1 MSFFLFSQDEC
12 FVLVLFANL
21 DQNWVI
27 LGYFG
32 YHHSQQTAISQIY
45 KPSWHLMGHEL
56 QLCFEEKKGSVTFSM
71 VKKKAL
77 SWYLVLFHD
86 LIFFCLHCWIYSCI
100 LLQVHWSQ
108 MLWIHPTTLL
118 RFTWILMV
126 VQPTWLM
133 ECRMGS
139 LHCVPLVEDAHGW
152 WAQKYTSI
160 LYAYRNS
167 TETGK
172 DYCNDIIR
180 QFLPD
185 ESDGFWLDQLDTV
198 WICRARPT

>member
-1 MSFFLFSQDEC
+1 MLGCPRQNKIREIWETPIFLDFDEFFLFSQDEC

-21 DQNWVI
+21 DQNLVI

-45 KPSWHLMGHEL
+45 KPSWHLIGHEL
-56 QLCFEEKKGSVTFSM
+56 QLVRCNE
-71 VKKKAL
+71 
-77 SWYLVLFHD
+77 
-86 LIFFCLHCWIYSCI
+86 CI
-100 LLQVHWSQ
+100 
-108 MLWIHPTTLL
+108 L

-139 LHCVPLVEDAHGW
+139 LNCVPLVEDAHGW

-180 QFLPD
+180 QFLSD

-198 WICRARPT
+198 WIRRTRPT